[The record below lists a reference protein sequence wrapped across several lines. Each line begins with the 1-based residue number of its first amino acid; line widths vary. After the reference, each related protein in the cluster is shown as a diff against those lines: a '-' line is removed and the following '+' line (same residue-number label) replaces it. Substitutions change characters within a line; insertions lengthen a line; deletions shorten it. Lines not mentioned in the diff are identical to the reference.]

1 MCSGKKLYLGDFNVW
16 MDQQNSVDANKFRG
30 ILNNYGMK
38 NHVNKATHNLG
49 HTLDLVIDCV
59 ENSIIG
65 NVYVEPQNTISD
77 HMVVNFKIFV
87 DDIPKNKEVIKL
99 FSRL

>member
-1 MCSGKKLYLGDFNVW
+1 
-16 MDQQNSVDANKFRG
+16 MDQQNSVYANKFRG

-38 NHVNKATHNLG
+38 NHVNRATHNLG
-49 HTLDLVIDCV
+49 HTLDLVIDCD

-65 NVYVEPQNTISD
+65 NLHVEPQNTLSD
-77 HMVVNFKIFV
+77 HMVVIFKIFV

-99 FSRL
+99 RNYRSIDVTDFF